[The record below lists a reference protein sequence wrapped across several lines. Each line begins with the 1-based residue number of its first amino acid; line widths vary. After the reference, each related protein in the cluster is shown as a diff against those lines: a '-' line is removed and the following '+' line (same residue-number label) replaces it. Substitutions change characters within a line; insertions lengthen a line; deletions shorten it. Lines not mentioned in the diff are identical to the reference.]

1 MYSLSAEQL
10 EKLTGVAPGP
20 YHGLK
25 AEFRPG
31 RKHLRHGERTG
42 RPCRIKY
49 SQGRPCGI
57 KASGKT
63 NVFHRIP
70 QGRLLST
77 VAILL
82 LLHAVCAQP
91 ALAQGG
97 EILWKTRSIVKI
109 IVDIVI
115 GLAALLMAL
124 GFGVNFVRGM
134 LSTLT
139 GRPAALSDTWAAVIA
154 IVICGGGAM
163 LAIPIANVFID
174 TMAQY
179 AGSPLDHRGF
189 PELGQAASDIL
200 SIAIGMTALFAALGI
215 AVSFLRGEI
224 SAVAGAPAILS
235 EVWFRIMGIVICLLV
250 AVLATTVS
258 RMIVSILLSSGLI

>member
-1 MYSLSAEQL
+1 MGGRVVHRAHHRVEA
-10 EKLTGVAPGP
+10 K
-20 YHGLK
+20 
-25 AEFRPG
+25 FRPG
-31 RKHLRHGERTG
+31 RKHLRRGERT
-42 RPCRIKY
+42 
-49 SQGRPCGI
+49 
-57 KASGKT
+57 
-63 NVFHRIP
+63 
-70 QGRLLST
+70 GRLLST

-97 EILWKTRSIVKI
+97 DILWRVRGVVKI
-109 IVDIVI
+109 IVNIVI
-115 GLAALLMAL
+115 GVAALLMAL

-134 LSTLT
+134 FSTLT
-139 GRPAALSDTWAAVIA
+139 GRPGALSDTWATVIA

-163 LAIPIANVFID
+163 LAIPIANMFID
-174 TMAQY
+174 TVAQY
-179 AGSPLDHRGF
+179 AGGALDHRGF
-189 PELGQAASDIL
+189 SELGEIASEIL
-200 SIAIGMTALFAALGI
+200 SITIGTTSLLAALGI

-235 EVWFRIMGIVICLLV
+235 EVWFRITGIVICLLV